1 MLSGCLQVTWTQQP
15 NLKEKEQTAM
25 NSQDSI
31 NQNVKVIGVGADGKT
46 TKEQSGNPRP
56 ANWPAPPQD
65 KIDRITQGV
74 PVPQAKPKP

>member
-1 MLSGCLQVTWTQQP
+1 MS
-15 NLKEKEQTAM
+15 
-25 NSQDSI
+25 
-31 NQNVKVIGVGADGKT
+31 NQNTLNQEAKVVRVTTDGKT

-65 KIDRITQGV
+65 KIDRITKGV